1 MAIPAKCRFCQE
13 RCTDNI
19 AFLMD
24 LTEEKQQKIMKS
36 AVRKQY
42 KKDSY
47 LFMAEDP
54 VDAIYIVHSGKVKLS
69 VCDRDGREQII
80 GLFSERDTI
89 WEGIFTEESRH
100 PYGAVCVTDVDCCK
114 LYRRDVESI
123 MRDSAVALRVIG
135 LLSQKLYDA
144 NERILLLAT
153 SSPKARLA
161 GFLLQRSRQLGQN
174 MVVLRLEE
182 IAASIHL
189 RPETVSRKIKE
200 MEKEGLIAKSGQSG
214 IQILD
219 REGLRRLFQE

>member
-1 MAIPAKCRFCQE
+1 MEIPAKCRRCQQ
-13 RCTDNI
+13 RCIDNVT
-19 AFLMD
+19 FLTD
-24 LTEEKQQKIMKS
+24 LTEEKQQKIMQS
-36 AVRKQY
+36 AVRKKY

-54 VDAIYIVHSGKVKLS
+54 IDAIYIVHSGKVKLS
-69 VCDRDGREQII
+69 VCDREGREQII
-80 GLFSERDTI
+80 GVFAERDTI
-89 WEGIFTEESRH
+89 WEGIFTEESKYS
-100 PYGAVCVTDVDCCK
+100 YGAVCMTDVDCCK

-135 LLSQKLYDA
+135 LLSRKLSDA

-153 SSPKARLA
+153 DSPKARLA
-161 GFLLQRSRQLGQN
+161 GFLLQRSRQLGRDIF
-174 MVVLRLEE
+174 VSRLEE

-200 MEKEGLIAKSGQSG
+200 MEREGLIVKSGQSG

-219 REGLRRLFQE
+219 SDGLRRVFQE